1 MTTLTK
7 PKPQTKQPKT
17 KKTTPKNEVVFTKE
31 DFLAA
36 LDKVIAAPVPIPQEQ
51 NPKKQPEKEE

>member
-1 MTTLTK
+1 MTTITK
-7 PKPQTKQPKT
+7 PQPKQPKT

-36 LDKVIAAPVPIPQEQ
+36 LDKVILASIPQEQ
-51 NPKKQPEKEE
+51 TPKKQPEKAE